1 MNKPVTLKVA
11 SVERETE
18 DAVTIHLKQPLLRK
32 IQYAAGQYLTLE
44 VDADGGKGCRAY
56 SISSTPGLDKALSI
70 TVKRVAGGQVSNRL
84 VQELSAGDELRTLGA
99 RGRFI
104 FSPQADVRRH
114 VVLFAAGSGITPVF
128 SILKSALHFEPAS
141 RVSLVYGNRN
151 SDSVIFRDKLE
162 RLQAMFPERLRVL
175 HVLSR
180 PDVPSVH
187 SGRLT
192 RERVAAVLAALPPWD
207 GDRTEFYACGPNG
220 MMEEVTAGLAI
231 SGVPASAIH
240 MESFSPPKPAAMP
253 GPVASA
259 QSGVA
264 KLNGSKLDGSTLDG
278 STLDGPK
285 RVRLE
290 LHGEQFEFVVAPGQT
305 LLEAALASGLQLPFS
320 CRSGFCTACM
330 CTRLS
335 GEIQMREEHGLSAA
349 EVKEGHALMCIGYP
363 ISDELRL
370 RIE

>member
-1 MNKPVTLKVA
+1 MNKSVALKVA

-84 VQELSAGDELRTLGA
+84 VQQVSAGDELRTLGA
-99 RGRFI
+99 RGRFV
-104 FSPQADVRRH
+104 FSPQTGLRRH
-114 VVLFAAGSGITPVF
+114 LVLFAAGSGITPVF

-151 SDSVIFRDKLE
+151 RESVIFRDKLE

-180 PDVPSVH
+180 PDVPCAH

-192 RERVAAVLAALPPWD
+192 RERVSEVLAALPSWD
-207 GDRTEFYACGPNG
+207 GDRTEFYACGPGG
-220 MMEEVTAGLAI
+220 MMEEVTAGLAAC
-231 SGVPASAIH
+231 GVPDSAIH
-240 MESFSPPKPAAMP
+240 MESFSPPKPAAAAP
-253 GPVASA
+253 SPVASL
-259 QSGVA
+259 QSG
-264 KLNGSKLDGSTLDG
+264 GSKRGDPAFSDHP
-278 STLDGPK
+278 SNDSK
-285 RVRLE
+285 RVSLD
-290 LHGEQFEFVVAPGQT
+290 LHGEQFEFPVAPGQT

>member
-44 VDADGGKGCRAY
+44 VEADGGKGCRAY

-70 TVKRVAGGQVSNRL
+70 TVKRIAGGQVSNRL
-84 VQELSAGDELRTLGA
+84 VQELSEGDELRTLGA

-104 FSPQADVRRH
+104 FSPQADARRH

-128 SILKSALHFEPAS
+128 SILKSALYFEPAS

-151 SDSVIFRDKLE
+151 SASVIFRDKLE

-180 PDVPSVH
+180 PDVPCAR

-192 RERVAAVLAALPPWD
+192 RERVADVLAALPPWD
-207 GDRTEFYACGPNG
+207 GDRAEFYACGPNG

-253 GPVASA
+253 GPIASA
-259 QSGVA
+259 QSGVP
-264 KLNGSKLDGSTLDG
+264 KLNGFKLDES
-278 STLDGPK
+278 K

-349 EVKEGHALMCIGYP
+349 EVKQGHALMCIGYP

>member
-1 MNKPVTLKVA
+1 MNKATTLKVA

-56 SISSTPGLDKALSI
+56 SISSTPGLDKTLSI
-70 TVKRVAGGQVSNRL
+70 TVKRIAGGQVSNRL
-84 VQELSAGDELRTLGA
+84 VQGLSAGDSLRTLGA

-104 FSPQADVRRH
+104 FSPQAGERRH
-114 VVLFAAGSGITPVF
+114 LVLFAAGSGITPVF
-128 SILKSALHFEPAS
+128 SILKSALHFEPGS
-141 RVSLVYGNRN
+141 RVSLIYGNRN
-151 SDSVIFRDKLE
+151 TDSVIFRDKLE
-162 RLQAMFPERLRVL
+162 RLQAMFPDRLRVL

-180 PDVPSVH
+180 PDAPCDH

-192 RERVAAVLAALPPWD
+192 RERVVEVLAALPTWD
-207 GDRTEFYACGPNG
+207 AGRTEFYACGPGG
-220 MMEEVTAGLAI
+220 MMEEVTAGLAAC
-231 SGVPASAIH
+231 GVPASAIH
-240 MESFSPPKPAAMP
+240 MESFSPPKPAAAP
-253 GPVASA
+253 AAIAGA
-259 QSGVA
+259 QSGASTRVH
-264 KLNGSKLDGSTLDG
+264 LD
-278 STLDGPK
+278 
-285 RVRLE
+285 
-290 LHGEQFEFVVAPGQT
+290 LHGEPVEFTVAPGQT
-305 LLEAALASGLQLPFS
+305 LLEAALASGLQPPFS

-335 GEIQMREEHGLSAA
+335 GEIRMREEHGLSAA
-349 EVKEGHALMCIGYP
+349 EVKQGHALMCIGYP